1 MFWKKK
7 ENATAQ
13 KAKAAAPPPKVPEQ
27 PKQEVTILTEAQIQQ
42 KIEELSQPGSTV
54 FFYLSGSPAS
64 GGPLGH
70 GAAVIELNPDYPG
83 KDEKGKDQKKYVL
96 YIAEVQGTQPVGKGQ
111 KFFAADK
118 PKDLAKWVK
127 ERHYKMG

>member
-7 ENATAQ
+7 E
-13 KAKAAAPPPKVPEQ
+13 KAAAPPPKVPEQ

-83 KDEKGKDQKKYVL
+83 GKEKKYIL
-96 YIAEVQGTQPVGKGQ
+96 HIAEVQGTQPVGKGQ